1 MMNSHRR
8 RSGKQ
13 GFFIVY
19 ALFALYLV
27 NMGLGFV
34 KMPNFLLKVEQWII
48 LISGILLFLGGLR
61 FLGIGRRHHM

>member
-1 MMNSHRR
+1 MMNSHKR

-19 ALFALYLV
+19 TLFALYLL
-27 NMGLGFV
+27 NMGLDFI
-34 KMPNFLLKVEQWII
+34 KMPGFLLKIEQWII

-61 FLGIGRRHHM
+61 FLGFGRRH